1 MLAVLPA
8 VIGVFSV
15 AALAY
20 WGQYAHQAPE
30 IVIVVAAVAAII
42 SLVLA
47 WRNTRYV
54 AHRVG
59 QLAMRAR
66 EEPTGPHGASAD
78 ELDEIERTGR
88 VRMARV
94 TAAERRTGEM
104 EALLNDLTSQLADGM
119 REVQLPLHILLDS
132 PFGELNENQEE
143 ILQSARDAA
152 EAAEVEL
159 RQVRKFLDLER
170 GQVEMH
176 TRSVGL
182 AELLRPVL
190 AIAEARAAK
199 RGVTIRS
206 SISPSAPRASVDPM
220 HAQEAVTIALTHVVD
235 RAAAGSELN
244 VDAAEQG
251 PGTIGIRVTGTGA
264 DAAGSLPMRL
274 AERLIRAQGGSL
286 TEGSG
291 ELRIELRAESLRSTS
306 ATAVGSRPA

>member
-1 MLAVLPA
+1 
-8 VIGVFSV
+8 
-15 AALAY
+15 
-20 WGQYAHQAPE
+20 
-30 IVIVVAAVAAII
+30 
-42 SLVLA
+42 
-47 WRNTRYV
+47 
-54 AHRVG
+54 
-59 QLAMRAR
+59 
-66 EEPTGPHGASAD
+66 
-78 ELDEIERTGR
+78 
-88 VRMARV
+88 
-94 TAAERRTGEM
+94 
-104 EALLNDLTSQLADGM
+104 
-119 REVQLPLHILLDS
+119 
-132 PFGELNENQEE
+132 
-143 ILQSARDAA
+143 
-152 EAAEVEL
+152 
-159 RQVRKFLDLER
+159 
-170 GQVEMH
+170 MH